1 MNFPANREW
10 AKRVRETVPS
20 KGSSICKNPSEQQK
34 NITRSPKLQRNVKCA
49 QSKKS
54 VFYMTAKKGE
64 SGPPQI
70 SMMHQFQLPV
80 SFFLLGLN
88 DTKEIGEEARG

>member
-1 MNFPANREW
+1 
-10 AKRVRETVPS
+10 
-20 KGSSICKNPSEQQK
+20 
-34 NITRSPKLQRNVKCA
+34 
-49 QSKKS
+49 
-54 VFYMTAKKGE
+54 MTAKKGE